1 MRNEEVGAQEAVN
14 VRTIMSSNAAKLGF
28 TLNIKD
34 AKALSRIADCGEAE
48 YCVVMGKAIC
58 ELRSYS
64 SHGGYPVET
73 VEKWQ
78 AEFNNVRVLRRLLSW
93 R

>member
-48 YCVVMGKAIC
+48 YCVMGKAIG
-58 ELRSYS
+58 ELKTKTVVHAKAALRLRVRG
-64 SHGGYPVET
+64 HVKDT
-73 VEKWQ
+73 VEGLQ
-78 AEFNNVRVLRRLLSW
+78 CSRPS
-93 R
+93 